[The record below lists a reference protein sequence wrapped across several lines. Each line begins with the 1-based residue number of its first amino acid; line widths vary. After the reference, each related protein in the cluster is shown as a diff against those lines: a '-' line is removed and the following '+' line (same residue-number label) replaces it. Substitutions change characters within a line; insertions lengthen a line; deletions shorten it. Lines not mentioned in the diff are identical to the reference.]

1 LSISLLKTLIAISEL
16 GSFSAAADHVHV
28 SHAAVGQQMRRLE
41 ELLQATLF
49 DRSKRAPRLNP
60 LGKALVPK
68 ARNVVLGY
76 ETLLDDLTG
85 DANLFGE
92 LTLGAVPSAIRGLV
106 PLSIK
111 SLMLIYPKLKVRV
124 VPGLSVDL
132 QNLIESGALDA
143 AILSEPTR
151 IGSNLNWQPFVEEE
165 LVLLTSNEVID
176 DDPMRLMQKLP
187 YIHHTRRGAV
197 GKLVEDYLVRNKIAV
212 HYSMEMESLESL
224 TSMVSH
230 NLGISIVPNACV
242 PDPIFAGLKKIPLP
256 SEPGCRVL
264 GMLTRSDCAKIH
276 LSNRL
281 LQQIIET
288 VAGQAAL
295 SKS

>member
-1 LSISLLKTLIAISEL
+1 MSISLLKTLIAISEL

-28 SHAAVGQQMRRLE
+28 SHAAVGQQMKRLE
-41 ELLQATLF
+41 ELLQVTLF
-49 DRSKRAPRLNP
+49 DRKNRTPRLNQ
-60 LGKALVPK
+60 LGKALIPK
-68 ARNVVLGY
+68 AQDVVLGY

-85 DANLFGE
+85 DADLFGE

-111 SLMLIYPKLKVRV
+111 ALMLIYPKLKVRV

-132 QNLIESGALDA
+132 QALIESGALDA

-151 IGSNLNWQPFVEEE
+151 IGPNVNWQPFVEEE
-165 LVLLTSNEVID
+165 LILLTSNEVID
-176 DDPMRLMQKLP
+176 DDPIRLMQKLP

-197 GKLVEDYLVRNKIAV
+197 GKLVEDYLIRNNITV

-224 TSMVSH
+224 TSMVLH

-242 PDPIFAGLKKIPLP
+242 PDPIFAGLKKITLP
-256 SEPGCRVL
+256 SSPGCRVL

-276 LSNRL
+276 LANRL

-288 VAGQAAL
+288 VAKQ
-295 SKS
+295 KSTNV